1 MADDPFRAER
11 DELENILGALEGVNH
26 TLSKAAFG
34 KEQGSQITRRLSH
47 AAAHIKS
54 AMDLVQFSQ
63 DRLQGCDDNKELIF
77 KSDASA

>member
-54 AMDLVQFSQ
+54 AMDLVKFSQ
-63 DRLQGCDDNKELIF
+63 DRLTEDFAHKERVL
-77 KSDASA
+77 K